1 MTHYGYKYDYTRSVL
16 SISLIH
22 YLVHN
27 NNNLSLHVK
36 IFRFA
41 KMFDLKQVGL
51 CMVTASKTSVELKQ
65 RNELRGISQKLQC
78 SAFTLN

>member
-22 YLVHN
+22 YLGHN
-27 NNNLSLHVK
+27 NNNLSLHIK

-41 KMFDLKQVGL
+41 KMFDLKQVGS
-51 CMVTASKTSVELKQ
+51 CMVTASKTSVELLNKGM
-65 RNELRGISQKLQC
+65 NC
-78 SAFTLN
+78 VAFRKNYNVVRLP